1 MVNFI
6 VLLLFLI
13 LLNFTS
19 PLNQSFS
26 QELLDLNKA
35 TKDDLVKLPGIGEK
49 TAQKII
55 ELREKKG
62 GFKRV
67 EDLLEVKGI
76 GEKKLERIRPFVKVG
91 EVEINRQYF
100 TNSVGKPI
108 YRYVDE
114 HGVIHFTQFPET
126 VPSKY
131 RKSLKELR

>member
-1 MVNFI
+1 MVNRI
-6 VLLLFLI
+6 LLFLFFLI
-13 LLNFTS
+13 INLTYLLNHVY
-19 PLNQSFS
+19 S
-26 QELLDLNKA
+26 QELVDLNKA
-35 TKDDLVKLPGIGEK
+35 SKEELIKLPGIGEAI
-49 TAQKII
+49 AQKII

-76 GEKKLERIRPFVKVG
+76 GEKKLKRIKPFVKIG
-91 EVEINRQYF
+91 EIEINSQSSS
-100 TNSVGKPI
+100 NSSVKSI

-131 RKSLKELR
+131 RRSLRELR